1 METVK
6 EISAMVLMGA
16 GFFFLAVSAIGLIRM
31 PDVYNRMHALG
42 KCDTLGN
49 WLIVLGLILLI
60 GDLTSI
66 AKMALIIVL
75 VATINPVMTHLIAKT
90 SYRMGLG
97 LIKGSF
103 HLDAYT
109 GSEQRITERGGR
121 KE

>member
-1 METVK
+1 
-6 EISAMVLMGA
+6 MVLMGG

-49 WLIVLGLILLI
+49 WLIILGLILLI

-66 AKMALIIVL
+66 AKMVLIIIL

-90 SYRMGLG
+90 SYETGIDL
-97 LIKGSF
+97 LKGSF
-103 HLDAYT
+103 HLDTYAEP
-109 GSEQRITERGGR
+109 GNSVLERGEREG
-121 KE
+121 

>member
-1 METVK
+1 MAK
-6 EISAMVLMGA
+6 EILAMVLMSG

-66 AKMALIIVL
+66 AKMALIIIR

-90 SYRMGLG
+90 SYNRGIDLV
-97 LIKGSF
+97 KGSF
-103 HLDAYT
+103 HLDTYAE
-109 GSEQRITERGGR
+109 SEQRIEERGEQEG
-121 KE
+121 